1 MNIFFSFILT
11 MAVFISAL
19 QIVMTQH
26 QARKTFMEVQQLEM
40 YRNELNE
47 EWGRLQLEQSTWA
60 TDDRLERIAR
70 EQLGMNNLDTN
81 SIFLLRK

>member
-81 SIFLLRK
+81 SIVLLRK